1 MHLRYVAQ
9 YQDGVGQGR
18 FQRPVRRRHR
28 EIVEQTLLSGAD
40 VIIADNVHVEFRRSF
55 WRGKLRALN
64 GLNLE
69 VRDGDF
75 FALVGQNG
83 AGKSTAMYCLLGL
96 MKPTSGRV
104 EVMGHAP
111 TLGSPFNE
119 NVAYLPEE
127 PHYHLYLTVLE
138 ATRYYSSLYGR
149 RIPDRVVNEALE
161 RLGMARFKSLPL
173 AKCSKG
179 MKQKVGIAQCLIHE
193 TRLLFLDEPT
203 RGLDPLIVREF
214 RETLREIHRRGATI
228 VMNSHVLSEIEMLAN
243 RVAIIDRG
251 KVVVQDELSNLLTLN
266 QELYRIVFEGNG
278 TVPEYLT
285 AVERTGN
292 LVRGLLPKAR
302 LSDFMEVV
310 RTSGL
315 LLLECSLKKTSLE
328 ESFFNLIGK
337 ETTTTEANRSNRE
350 VGVS

>member
-1 MHLRYVAQ
+1 MIVAE
-9 YQDGVGQGR
+9 D
-18 FQRPVRRRHR
+18 
-28 EIVEQTLLSGAD
+28 
-40 VIIADNVHVEFRRSF
+40 VHVHFRRGF
-55 WRGKLRALN
+55 LRHKLRALN
-64 GLNLE
+64 GLTLE
-69 VRDGDF
+69 VKDGDF

-83 AGKSTAMYCLLGL
+83 AGKSTAMYCFLGL
-96 MKPTSGRV
+96 LKPTSGKV
-104 EVMGHAP
+104 EIMGQVP
-111 TLGSPFNE
+111 ELGSSLYKDI
-119 NVAYLPEE
+119 AYLPEE
-127 PHYHLYLTVLE
+127 PHYHLYLTVEE
-138 ATRYYSSLYGR
+138 ATRYYSSLSGK
-149 RIPDRVVNEALE
+149 RVSNKAINDSLE
-161 RLGMARFKSLPL
+161 RLGLAQFKTLPL

-193 TRLLFLDEPT
+193 PKVLFLDEPT

-214 RETLREIHRRGATI
+214 RETLREIHKRGATI

-278 TVPEYLT
+278 AVPEYLT

-292 LVRGLLPKAR
+292 LVRGFLPKAR
-302 LSDFMEVV
+302 LFDFMEVV

-328 ESFFNLIGK
+328 ESFFKLIGK

>member
-1 MHLRYVAQ
+1 MIVAE
-9 YQDGVGQGR
+9 D
-18 FQRPVRRRHR
+18 
-28 EIVEQTLLSGAD
+28 
-40 VIIADNVHVEFRRSF
+40 VHVHFRRGF
-55 WRGKLRALN
+55 LRHKLRALN
-64 GLNLE
+64 GLTLE
-69 VRDGDF
+69 VKDGDF

-83 AGKSTAMYCLLGL
+83 AGKSTAMYCFLGL
-96 MKPTSGRV
+96 LKPTSGKV
-104 EVMGHAP
+104 EIMGQVP
-111 TLGSPFNE
+111 ELGSSLYKDI
-119 NVAYLPEE
+119 AYLPEE
-127 PHYHLYLTVLE
+127 PHYHLYLTVEE
-138 ATRYYSSLYGR
+138 ATRYYSSLSGK
-149 RIPDRVVNEALE
+149 RVSNKAINDSLE
-161 RLGMARFKSLPL
+161 RLGLAQFKTLPL

-193 TRLLFLDEPT
+193 PKVLFLDEPT

-214 RETLREIHRRGATI
+214 RETLREIHKRGATI

-337 ETTTTEANRSNRE
+337 ETTTTEANRSDRE

>member
-1 MHLRYVAQ
+1 MIVAE
-9 YQDGVGQGR
+9 D
-18 FQRPVRRRHR
+18 
-28 EIVEQTLLSGAD
+28 
-40 VIIADNVHVEFRRSF
+40 VHVHFRRGF
-55 WRGKLRALN
+55 LRHKLRALN
-64 GLNLE
+64 GLTLE
-69 VRDGDF
+69 VKDGDF

-83 AGKSTAMYCLLGL
+83 AGKSTAMYCFLGL
-96 MKPTSGRV
+96 LKPTSGKV
-104 EVMGHAP
+104 EIMGQVP
-111 TLGSPFNE
+111 ELGSSLYKDI
-119 NVAYLPEE
+119 AYLPEE
-127 PHYHLYLTVLE
+127 PHYHLYLTVEE
-138 ATRYYSSLYGR
+138 ATRYYSSLSGK
-149 RIPDRVVNEALE
+149 RVSNKAINDSLE
-161 RLGMARFKSLPL
+161 RLGLAQFKTLPL

-193 TRLLFLDEPT
+193 PKVLFLDEPT

-214 RETLREIHRRGATI
+214 RETLREIHKRGATI